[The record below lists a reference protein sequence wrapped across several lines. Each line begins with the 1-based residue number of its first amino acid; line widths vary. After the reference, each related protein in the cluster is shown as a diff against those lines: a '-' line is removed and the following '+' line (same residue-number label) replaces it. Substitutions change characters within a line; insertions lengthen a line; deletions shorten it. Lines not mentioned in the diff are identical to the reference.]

1 MSQHVLRNNWW
12 FYRNYWNLNTQQSL
26 VKLET
31 KLVQGKQSS
40 DSVSN
45 DNFQGSCKHSLF
57 KKKEWLF
64 YD

>member
-12 FYRNYWNLNTQQSL
+12 FYRNLNTQQSL

-31 KLVQGKQSS
+31 KLVQEKQSS

-45 DNFQGSCKHSLF
+45 DNFQGSCKHSL
-57 KKKEWLF
+57 
-64 YD
+64 